1 MQCNTE
7 RFAGGTYCAAVN
19 KIIFIRFQNKEKHI
33 IYENVKH

>member
-7 RFAGGTYCAAVN
+7 CFAGGTYCVAVS